1 MREVSDKGQCSK
13 SMLAAWCRGV
23 VPAKLT
29 AGHYAAVHGNELWVF
44 PGPRNHN
51 MRRVYCLDMLRY
63 RCGFLP
69 LFLHSHQ
76 GSYFLN
82 TLSMLYVVG
91 VACPS
96 LHYHLTV
103 QSLSSSVSSV
113 SASELE
119 LNHTSERCF

>member
-1 MREVSDKGQCSK
+1 MREVSDKGQCFK

-69 LFLHSHQ
+69 LLLHFHQ

-82 TLSMLYVVG
+82 TASIYAVCGWRGLPLF
-91 VACPS
+91 ALP
-96 LHYHLTV
+96 LTA
-103 QSLSSSVSSV
+103 QSRTFSQLC
-113 SASELE
+113 E
-119 LNHTSERCF
+119 CK